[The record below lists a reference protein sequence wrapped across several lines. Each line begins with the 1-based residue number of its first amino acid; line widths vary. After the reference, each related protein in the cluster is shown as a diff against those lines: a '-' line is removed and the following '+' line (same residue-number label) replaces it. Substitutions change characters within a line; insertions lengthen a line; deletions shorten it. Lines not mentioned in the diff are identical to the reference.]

1 VYDQRNEPH
10 EFVAEDRAEAIAK
23 ACEFFGVGEQELVIA
38 DLQPG
43 EVFGLANRTVV
54 VAVPRD
60 RKPPSGG
67 GGGGRGEGRR
77 DRDRGER
84 RDGGG
89 RGDRDRDRDRGR
101 GGRGGRRGPEMR
113 GEPRE
118 RGGERERGAERERGG
133 ERERGEARERTEPR
147 MERVERAAPQ
157 EPSVGMFEGEV
168 GEIGRFVAGVLER
181 MDLGPFGLS
190 QTTEEG
196 LVVLSIRG
204 AAAPNVAGEDGR
216 TVDALQLLANQAAAR
231 LQEEPPR
238 VVLDVEGDAEARE
251 DRLTRLAER
260 VAKRARDIGRTVRL
274 DPMNGRDRRQIHLAL
289 RDNADVATMSMGE
302 GRYRQVLVVPKG
314 APEYE
319 QARREAAA
327 VASRAEGDD

>member
-1 VYDQRNEPH
+1 M
-10 EFVAEDRAEAIAK
+10 
-23 ACEFFGVGEQELVIA
+23 L
-38 DLQPG
+38 
-43 EVFGLANRTVV
+43 
-54 VAVPRD
+54 
-60 RKPPSGG
+60 
-67 GGGGRGEGRR
+67 
-77 DRDRGER
+77 
-84 RDGGG
+84 
-89 RGDRDRDRDRGR
+89 
-101 GGRGGRRGPEMR
+101 
-113 GEPRE
+113 
-118 RGGERERGAERERGG
+118 
-133 ERERGEARERTEPR
+133 
-147 MERVERAAPQ
+147 
-157 EPSVGMFEGEV
+157 EGEV
-168 GEIGRFVAGVLER
+168 GEIGRFVAGALER

-204 AAAPNVAGEDGR
+204 AAAPNLAGEDGR

-231 LQEEPPR
+231 LEEEPPR

-260 VAKRARDIGRTVRL
+260 VAKRARDMGRTVRL

-289 RDNADVATMSMGE
+289 RDNPEVATMSTGE

-327 VASRAEGDD
+327 AATRSEQDE

>member
-1 VYDQRNEPH
+1 VYDARNEPH
-10 EFVAEDRAEAIAK
+10 EFVAEDRADAIAK

-38 DLQPG
+38 ELQAG
-43 EVFGLANRTVV
+43 TVFGLASRVAV

-67 GGGGRGEGRR
+67 ARGEGRR
-77 DRDRGER
+77 DRDRGDR
-84 RDGGG
+84 GG
-89 RGDRDRDRDRGR
+89 RGDRDRGRDRGR
-101 GGRGGRRGPEMR
+101 GERGGRREGRGESRSEFR
-113 GEPRE
+113 GEPRSE
-118 RGGERERGAERERGG
+118 FRGESRERAEPKPDRE
-133 ERERGEARERTEPR
+133 PH
-147 MERVERAAPQ
+147 
-157 EPSVGMFEGEV
+157 EPSVGMLEGEV
-168 GEIGRFVAGVLER
+168 GELGRFVAGVLER

-190 QTTEEG
+190 QTSEEG
-196 LVVLSIRG
+196 LVVLSVRG
-204 AAAPNVAGEDGR
+204 AAAPKLAGEDGR

-231 LQEEPPR
+231 LEDEPPR

-260 VAKRARDIGRTVRL
+260 VAKRARDLGRTVRL

-289 RDNADVATMSMGE
+289 RDTPDIATMSTGE

-319 QARREAAA
+319 QARREAEAA
-327 VASRAEGDD
+327 ATRSEQDE